1 MKLTVQHVD
10 GMRFLA
16 TAEGHTVVVDAAPE
30 DGGGGTA
37 MSAPQLFVAA
47 MGACMLEFVT
57 NSCRLREIP
66 FERLSLKLEY
76 EELKRPRRVGPLE
89 VTLHVEPE
97 PPDDVKRQLIGVA
110 RHVTLI
116 NTLRRPPEVN
126 IQFAE
131 EGDIPAVV
139 ERSDVRRRLA
149 PKGASAGEDNGRR

>member
-16 TAEGHTVVVDAAPE
+16 TAEGHTVIVDAAPE

-37 MSAPQLFVAA
+37 VSAPQLCVAA
-47 MGACMLEFVT
+47 MGVRILEFVT

-66 FERLSLKLEY
+66 FERLSLELTY

-89 VTLHVEPE
+89 VTLHIEPE
-97 PPDDVKRQLIGVA
+97 PPDDVKRRLIGVA
-110 RHVTLI
+110 RHVRLI
-116 NTLRRPPEVN
+116 NALRRPPEVN

-131 EGDIPAVV
+131 EDGKPYAD
-139 ERSDVRRRLA
+139 L
-149 PKGASAGEDNGRR
+149 